1 MLSCTNHDIPTIQQL
16 NLSPGLK
23 NLRHLLMCQQ
33 RHTFRW
39 RFQVANHVH
48 CRASGT
54 VAVTKELAVA
64 CTGSVDC
71 PNSSGLLMKLI
82 TESP

>member
-16 NLSPGLK
+16 NQSRPGLK

-33 RHTFRW
+33 RHTFW

-48 CRASGT
+48 CRASGP

-64 CTGSVDC
+64 CTGSVVPILVAHLDE
-71 PNSSGLLMKLI
+71 I
-82 TESP
+82 DH